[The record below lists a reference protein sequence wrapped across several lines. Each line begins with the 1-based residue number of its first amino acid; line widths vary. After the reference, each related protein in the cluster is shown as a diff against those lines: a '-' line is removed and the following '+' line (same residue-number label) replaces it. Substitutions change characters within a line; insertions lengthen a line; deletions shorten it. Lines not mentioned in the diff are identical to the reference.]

1 VAHLNAELLAGH
13 ALGQT
18 DELDAGQL
26 KHVASCPEC
35 RAEVDQ
41 LRRIVELGRDRP
53 DPVDEPIPVQRMW
66 RNIADG
72 LSLDTAT
79 AKPPAAMEERHVE
92 PMPRTGAAMEE
103 THAEPMPRTG
113 AEAPKRQGL
122 RRWAVMLAAAVGLLA
137 GAGGTVLVNVLREP
151 DVQVVASATLNP
163 LPGQAGDGTAQLISE
178 DGTTEL
184 RVSVTGAAPARD
196 YREVWLINTDG
207 KRMYSL
213 GVLPRNGSGTYV
225 VPAGLGEQLDG
236 FTIVDVSIEPYD
248 GNAAHSLRS
257 QVRGTL
263 PL

>member
-1 VAHLNAELLAGH
+1 VVHVNAELLAGH
-13 ALGQT
+13 ALGQM
-18 DELDAGQL
+18 DELEPDQL
-26 KHVASCPEC
+26 QHVASCPQC
-35 RAEVDQ
+35 RAEVDH
-41 LRRIVELGRDRP
+41 LRRIVELSQDRP

-66 RNIADG
+66 RNIADE

-79 AKPPAAMEERHVE
+79 AKPPAATEETRVE
-92 PMPRTGAAMEE
+92 PT
-103 THAEPMPRTG
+103 PRTG
-113 AEAPKRQGL
+113 AEAPKRLGL

-137 GAGGTVLVNVLREP
+137 GAGGTVLVNALREP

-213 GVLPRNGSGTYV
+213 GVLPGNGSGTYV